1 MSKKVYYCGACGE
14 PLKDDRRYYC
24 NQDCFERLARGQ
36 RTDEDFL
43 FVCEYDDGEVPRFY
57 N

>member
-1 MSKKVYYCGACGE
+1 MSKKVYFCGACGE
-14 PLKDDRRYYC
+14 PLKNDRRYYC

-43 FVCEYDDGEVPRFY
+43 FVCEYDDGEVPRFC